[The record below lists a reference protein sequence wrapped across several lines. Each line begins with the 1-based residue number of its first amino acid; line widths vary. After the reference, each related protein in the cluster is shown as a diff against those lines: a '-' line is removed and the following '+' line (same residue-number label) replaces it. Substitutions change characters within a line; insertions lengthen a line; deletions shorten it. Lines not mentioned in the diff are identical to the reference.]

1 MSVRASLEAATE
13 EGLDFNPGSDI
24 KQGVAAQAQTLW
36 ILLLHWGLATKVLE
50 ELKEVAV
57 CLEQK

>member
-1 MSVRASLEAATE
+1 MQQPE

-24 KQGVAAQAQTLW
+24 EQGVAAQAQTLW